1 MGALGNLIPLVILFA
16 FVGFAAYIGYHM
28 YVFANDLADRGV
40 KKMEKKNMVFTKD
53 GMKVGVKEVRSED
66 YADKT
71 QSVLVK
77 AWSYASFPAYK
88 SRLGWNKEAEPQ
100 RKLSSS
106 SSSSARPTPSRSAS
120 STSAKLRT
128 KS

>member
-16 FVGFAAYIGYHM
+16 FVGGAAYIGYQM
-28 YVFANDLADRGV
+28 YLYANELADRGV
-40 KKMEKKNMVFTKD
+40 KKMEKKNVLFTKD
-53 GMKVGVKEVRSED
+53 GMKVGVKEVKSEA

-88 SRLGWNKEAEPQ
+88 SRLGWNTEAEGS
-100 RKLSSS
+100 KTTSS
-106 SSSSARPTPSRSAS
+106 RPTASRSAS
-120 STSAKLRT
+120 SSSGKPR
-128 KS
+128 K